1 MMAEIRDDTGPGILA
16 PISNIDDRFR
26 VIFDA
31 INDGIFLVDPNTGE
45 ITEVNRRGS
54 EMFGYDQ
61 LELLGCSVRIL
72 SSGVEP
78 YTQAQAMERFA
89 RDASDGKPQVFEWQG
104 RTKQGAVFWIELAIS
119 STKIG
124 QIPIIITLV
133 RDIDARKRLDEKL
146 RLALLRA
153 SEASMAK
160 SAFLAN
166 MSHELRTPLNAI
178 LGFSDLMLTQLLG
191 PLGNPRYREYLGDI
205 HSSGMQLLA
214 LIDDL
219 LDLSRVDAGQ
229 ANLIEQDVSL
239 RHVIADACRMV
250 ELQANQSNVDVVITL
265 PSDLPDIRGDER
277 RIKQIVLN
285 LLTNAIKFTPEAGT
299 VTVSAETS
307 VSGLRL
313 EVRDTGIG
321 IAKADLPKVLERF
334 GQIDNKLSRKH
345 KGTGLGLPL
354 VKELIEL
361 HGGSLNI
368 ESEVGVG
375 TAVSVEFPVRR
386 ILKASSSQAA

>member
-1 MMAEIRDDTGPGILA
+1 MTEIRDDMGPGPLA

-31 INDGIFLVDPNTGE
+31 INDGIFLVDPNTAQ

-54 EMFGYDQ
+54 EMFGYDR
-61 LELLGCSVRIL
+61 LELVGCSVQTL

-78 YTQAQAMERFA
+78 YTGAQAMERFA
-89 RDASDGKPQVFEWQG
+89 RDVSDGKPQVFEWQG
-104 RTKQGAVFWIELAIS
+104 RTKQGALFWIELSINL
-119 STKIG
+119 TMIG
-124 QIPIIITLV
+124 QIPIIMTFV
-133 RDIDARKRLDEKL
+133 RDINERKRLDENL

-160 SAFLAN
+160 STFLAN

-178 LGFSDLMLTQLLG
+178 LGFSDLMLNQLLG

-205 HSSGMQLLA
+205 HSSGIQLLA

-229 ANLIEQDVSL
+229 ANLIERDVSL
-239 RHVIADACRMV
+239 RDVIADACRMV
-250 ELQANQSNVDVVITL
+250 ELQAKKSNVNVVITL
-265 PSDLPDIRGDER
+265 PTDLPDIRGDER

-299 VTVSAETS
+299 VTVSAEKS
-307 VSGLRL
+307 VKGLRL

-321 IAKADLPKVLERF
+321 IAKVDLPKVLERF

-354 VKELIEL
+354 VKEFIEL

-375 TAVSVEFPVRR
+375 TAVSVEFPEMR
-386 ILKASSSQAA
+386 IVKASSSQAA